1 MLFSIVQL
9 DTVTTTKLL
18 TRLNRR
24 VILSPLSQ
32 KTKDG
37 ICTPRNQGPQRP
49 LSHVVFLCPSKT
61 QAALCRRVSV
71 MVGCIGQP
79 LKRLAGALAGS
90 ANLIQSATQRFAPKG
105 GGLFPHQGVTAM
117 RNHAINPAISS
128 QTKQSLFNLVK
139 RTPQGPRVICQDL
152 TFNQATGLIAEI
164 PGTLALKFSKMGALL

>member
-1 MLFSIVQL
+1 MM
-9 DTVTTTKLL
+9 L
-18 TRLNRR
+18 TRFNRR
-24 VILSPLSQ
+24 AILIPLSQ
-32 KTKDG
+32 KTKVG
-37 ICTPRNQGPQRP
+37 ICSPDNQGPQRP
-49 LSHVVFLCPSKT
+49 LSQVVFLCPSKT
-61 QAALCRRVSV
+61 QSAICRRVFS

-79 LKRLAGALAGS
+79 LKRLAGSLAGT
-90 ANLIQSATQRFAPKG
+90 ANLIQSATQRFAAKG

>member
-1 MLFSIVQL
+1 M
-9 DTVTTTKLL
+9 L

-24 VILSPLSQ
+24 AILIPLSQ
-32 KTKDG
+32 KTKVG

-61 QAALCRRVSV
+61 QAALCRRVSS

-117 RNHAINPAISS
+117 RNHATNPAAAS
-128 QTKQSLFNLVK
+128 QAKQSLFNLVK
-139 RTPQGPRVICQDL
+139 RTQDGPRLICQDL
-152 TFNQATGLIAEI
+152 TFDQAICLIAEI